1 MFLVHLRWRL
11 RMGFSVAFDGEP
23 EKKRSDDEGDDPL
36 FFRRESEAIAQG
48 LNSRAPNS
56 FQLFS

>member
-1 MFLVHLRWRL
+1 
-11 RMGFSVAFDGEP
+11 MGFSVAFDGEP
-23 EKKRSDDEGDDPL
+23 EKKRSDDKGDDPL